1 MNFAMALDYQSCI
14 DCKACEVACKEE
26 NGVQLGADKQ
36 RIWVSQVET
45 SIFGKPFVSLHP
57 SQCNHCLD
65 APCVDVCPTGASY
78 FALGGIVMTNKDTCI
93 LCKGC
98 MEACP
103 YDARFVDDHHVAV
116 DKCTFCYDTRLVNG
130 EMTTACQAT
139 CPTKVRLF
147 GDLDDEESDLVKM
160 LNKRKFY
167 FLKEEEKTIPKLFY
181 LLPEHD
187 DHYASHSVSP
197 DTNIYTWDEFKP
209 IIDKAKAKREGQWQS
224 VELQSINS

>member
-1 MNFAMALDYQSCI
+1 MALDYQSCI

-36 RIWVSQVET
+36 RIWVTQVEK
-45 SIFGKPFVSLHP
+45 SIFGQPFISLHP

-65 APCVDVCPTGASY
+65 APCVDVCPTGSSY
-78 FALGGIVMTNKDTCI
+78 FALGGIVMTDKDTCI

-103 YDARFVDDHHVAV
+103 YDARFVDDTHVAV

-139 CPTKVRLF
+139 CPTKVRVF
-147 GDLDDEESDLVKM
+147 GDMDDSESDLVK
-160 LNKRKFY
+160 LLKERRFY
-167 FLKEEEKTIPKLFY
+167 VLKEEEKTVPKLFY
-181 LLPEHD
+181 LLPEND
-187 DHYASHSVSP
+187 SYYASNSVST
-197 DTNIYTWDEFKP
+197 DTKIYTYDTFLP
-209 IIDKAKAKREGQWQS
+209 ILEVAKAKREKQWKTAI
-224 VELQSINS
+224 L

>member
-36 RIWVSQVET
+36 RIWVSQVEKN
-45 SIFGKPFVSLHP
+45 IFGTPFISFHP
-57 SQCNHCLD
+57 SQCNHCMD

-78 FALGGIVMTNKDTCI
+78 FALGGIVMTDKDSCI

-103 YDARFVDDHHVAV
+103 YDARFVDDTHVAV
-116 DKCTFCYDTRLVNG
+116 DKCTFCYDTRIVNG
-130 EMTTACQAT
+130 ETTTACQAT

-147 GDLDDEESDLVKM
+147 GDIDDEESDLIK
-160 LNKRKFY
+160 LLKERKFY
-167 FLKEEEKTIPKLFY
+167 VLKEGEGTIPKLFY

-187 DHYASHSVSP
+187 DYFAMNSVSP
-197 DTNIYTWDEFKP
+197 DTNIYTWDEYKP
-209 IIDKAKAKREGQWQS
+209 IIEKAKAKRGNQWKVARS
-224 VELQSINS
+224 

>member
-36 RIWVSQVET
+36 RIWVTQVEK
-45 SIFGKPFVSLHP
+45 SIFGQPFVSLHP

-65 APCVDVCPTGASY
+65 APCVDVCPTGSSY

-103 YDARFVDDHHVAV
+103 YDARFVDDTHVAV
-116 DKCTFCYDTRLVNG
+116 DKCNFCYDTRLVEG

-147 GDLDDEESDLVKM
+147 GDIDDEESDLVK
-160 LNKRKFY
+160 LLKERKFY
-167 FLKEEEKTIPKLFY
+167 VLKEEEKTVPKLFY

-187 DHYASHSVSP
+187 NFYAINSVNP
-197 DTNIYTWDEFKP
+197 DTTIYTWESFKP
-209 IIDKAKAKREGQWQS
+209 IIEKAKAKREKQWQTPHI
-224 VELQSINS
+224 VE